1 MTVTETSGPATESER
16 LRAHESEKREA
27 DTAPLTTKRRFRG
40 GLSIQSKLLIM
51 LLAVSLISS
60 LVVGVIGFISGRE
73 SLRAAAIDQ
82 LTTIREL
89 RAHEIE
95 AAMTGVQEGV
105 TLDSRNL
112 SAQNAAAALI
122 DGFEQAQSLPLDA
135 EQRAALDEYY
145 ADTFIPALEAQSDNQ
160 YGDTAFIPEST
171 AGQYVQY
178 WYSRNNTAFDDAN
191 YDATL
196 AIADAGDGSAYSV
209 AHQRYHDYFQRLI
222 ATVGYEDLLVLNLE
236 GDVVYTAYKGVDL
249 GTNLIDGPYDS
260 SALADAYREVV
271 ATNSVNAVITTDFE
285 RYIPSL
291 NVPTMWVLSP
301 IGNDQR
307 VTGVLAAQIPIET
320 INDVMTG
327 GESWKQQGLGDTG
340 EVYLVGRDRLMRS
353 VSRELVESPGTYA
366 ENVIVN
372 GTAPDVAERIVE
384 VGGTIQLQPVDT
396 ESVDAAL
403 AGESGTTIS
412 TDYIGAESI
421 TAYRPIDIEGL
432 DWVAVAR
439 IDSAEA
445 FAPVTEF
452 TRNLVLSTLAI
463 LLAVSVAS
471 LLLAQVFT
479 RPIKRLVDAVR
490 RVAGG
495 DLAVQVPEGSR
506 DEFGDLGNAF
516 NDMAASLRIKQDL
529 IEVQREENEKLLLTL
544 MPETVAE
551 RYKKGEET
559 IAEQHDNV
567 SVVFAELVGFDEH
580 SQQLT
585 GSDEITQLNALMRG
599 FDEAAQKTGVEKVR
613 TLRGGYLASSG
624 LIVPRVD
631 NVRRA
636 VDFAREMRAVVQ
648 RFNSQYGTSIDVR
661 AGVDTGTVTSGLVAR
676 TSLAYDLWGDA
687 VSLAYRVRSVTGEPG
702 IYVTQS
708 VRDRLQ
714 ESVNFVQAGTV
725 ELQGRTQSVWRIE

>member
-1 MTVTETSGPATESER
+1 MS
-16 LRAHESEKREA
+16 ESEKLREQSVP
-27 DTAPLTTKRRFRG
+27 TAPERRRRRG

-51 LLAVSLISS
+51 LLAVSLVSS
-60 LVVGVIGFISGRE
+60 VVVGVIGFVSGRE

-89 RAHEIE
+89 RAHEVEEFIDS
-95 AAMTGVQEGV
+95 TQTGV

-112 SAQNAAAALI
+112 SAQTASVAFNE
-122 DGFEQAQSLPLDA
+122 GWEQLQASP
-135 EQRAALDEYY
+135 
-145 ADTFIPALEAQSDNQ
+145 PAPEVTEGLEAYYRDVFVPSYEARTQRDQ
-160 YGDTAFIPEST
+160 PDTALMPET
-171 AGQYVQY
+171 NAGQYLQY
-178 WYSRNNTAFDDAN
+178 HYTAQFQDFDEA
-191 YDATL
+191 L
-196 AIADAGDGSAYSV
+196 QFQDAGDGSAWSA
-209 AHQRYHDYFQRLI
+209 AHARYHDYFQRLVNQ
-222 ATVGYEDLLVLNLE
+222 VGYEDLLVLNTE
-236 GDVVYTAYKGVDL
+236 GDVVYSAYKGIDL
-249 GTNLIDGPYDS
+249 GISLDSAPYRDT
-260 SALADAYREVV
+260 ALADAYSAVM
-271 ATNSVNAVITTDFE
+271 ATNSVTAVETRDLE
-285 RYIPSL
+285 RWAPSL
-291 NVPTMWVLSP
+291 GRHALWVVSP
-301 IGNDQR
+301 IGNDDR
-307 VTGVLAAQIPIET
+307 VTGALAAQISLDQV
-320 INDVMTG
+320 NDVMSG
-327 GESWKQQGLGDTG
+327 GRQWKEQGLGDTG
-340 EVYLVGRDRLMRS
+340 EVYLAGRDDLMRS
-353 VSRELVESPGTYA
+353 VAREIVESPEAYA
-366 ENVIVN
+366 EDVIAN
-372 GTAPDVAERIVE
+372 GTPPDVAERME
-384 VGGTIQLQPVDT
+384 FVGGTVGLQPVDT
-396 ESVDAAL
+396 FAVNEAQ
-403 AGESGTTIS
+403 AGREGAGIAQE
-412 TDYIGAESI
+412 YIGDESI
-421 TAYRPIDIEGL
+421 VAYRPVEIDGL

-580 SQQLT
+580 SQQLNS
-585 GSDEITQLNALMRG
+585 SDEITQLNALMRG
-599 FDEAAQKTGVEKVR
+599 FDEAAQKAGVEKVR

-648 RFNSQYGTSIDVR
+648 RFNSQYGTDIDLR

-702 IYVTQS
+702 IYVSQS

-725 ELQGRTQSVWRIE
+725 ELQGRTQPVWRIE